1 MTLTPQQ
8 VAGAFRWIINFG
20 GAALLGYF
28 AARLRLTDDQ
38 VKQLTDLLTRPDFWI
53 SAFGA
58 VSSVAALIKGLFSHN
73 KTNTIAAAASQPEVR
88 AVVTTEAVATS
99 GALAENPKVI
109 SPVNAPDA

>member
-8 VAGAFRWIINFG
+8 TAGAFRWLVNFG
-20 GAALLGYF
+20 GAALVGYF

-38 VKQLTDLLTRPDFWI
+38 VKQLTDLLSRPDFWV

-73 KTNTIAAAASQPEVR
+73 TTNTIAAAASQPEVK
-88 AVVTTEAVATS
+88 AVVTTEEIATS
-99 GALAENPKVI
+99 GALAANPKVI
-109 SPVNAPDA
+109 APVPAPDA